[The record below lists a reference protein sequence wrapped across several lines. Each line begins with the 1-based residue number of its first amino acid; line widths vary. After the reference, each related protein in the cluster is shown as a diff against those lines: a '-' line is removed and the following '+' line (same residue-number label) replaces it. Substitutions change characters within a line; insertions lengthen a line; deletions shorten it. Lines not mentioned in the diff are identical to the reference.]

1 MSGADLPLPVKK
13 DPRYK
18 DHLIEIVDRDDI
30 PLELR
35 DSPVEALIMCLNFG
49 WPVPQ
54 SSKPQLLVSTC
65 IEFRFSLPM
74 PRMHS
79 YVIRRA
85 SGRLVGSEFTV
96 GYCMSQGVS
105 HVAMIGHND
114 CGMTRASQSASK
126 LVDSYVN
133 QGWSRKAAQDF
144 VDRQLSRYH
153 MKDELSGLEE
163 EYERLRTIFKK
174 LVIAPLFVSLYDSRL
189 YLPKF
194 YVESLSQSS
203 YANYNVPDE
212 LIAKL

>member
-1 MSGADLPLPVKK
+1 MSGNDLPIPVLK

-18 DHLIEIVDRDDI
+18 DQLLEIRDREDI

-35 DSPVEALIMCLNFG
+35 DSPIEALIMRINFG

-54 SSKPQLLVSTC
+54 SHKPQLLIATC
-65 IEFRFSLPM
+65 IEFRFTLPI

-85 SGRLVGSEFTV
+85 SGRLNGSEFTI
-96 GYCMSQGVS
+96 GYCMSQGVN

-114 CGMTRASQSASK
+114 CGMTRAFQSAGK

-133 QGWSRKAAQDF
+133 QGWSRDAAKKF
-144 VDRQLSRYH
+144 VDKNLARYH
-153 MKDELSGLEE
+153 MTDELTGLQE
-163 EYERLRTIFKK
+163 EYERLRTVFKK
-174 LVIAPLFVSLYDSRL
+174 LVIVPLFVSLYDSRL

-194 YVESLSQSS
+194 YVESLESS
-203 YANYNVPDE
+203 NFANYQVSDE
-212 LIAKL
+212 LIGEL

>member
-1 MSGADLPLPVKK
+1 MTAELPLPVKK

-18 DHLIEIVDRDDI
+18 DRLVEIVDREDI

-35 DSPVEALIMCLNFG
+35 DSPIEALIMRLNFG
-49 WPVPQ
+49 WPVMQ
-54 SSKPQLLVSTC
+54 SNSPQLLISTC

-74 PRMHS
+74 PRMNS

-85 SGRLVGSEFTV
+85 SGRLVGSEFTI
-96 GYCMSQGVS
+96 GYCMAQGVN

-114 CGMTRASQSASK
+114 CGMTRAFQHAPR

-133 QGWSRKAAQDF
+133 QGWSRKSAQEF
-144 VDRQLSRYH
+144 VDKNLQRYH
-153 MKDELSGLEE
+153 MQDELEALQT
-163 EYERLRTIFKK
+163 EYIRLKALFKK

-194 YVESLSQSS
+194 YVEGLNQSS
-203 YANYNVPDE
+203 FASYNVPDE
-212 LIAKL
+212 MIEKL